1 MMPPSF
7 PIRIDPNSYG
17 QNKQKTDSNNKM
29 IAAHNNLV
37 FVGTKFSKVALQ
49 HQNRLGK
56 QRKIGERKPSNDLSG
71 GMIENQLSIRAKSA
85 RGVGTFGRQRKSEG
99 LLSIGENGHVQ

>member
-49 HQNRLGK
+49 H
-56 QRKIGERKPSNDLSG
+56 
-71 GMIENQLSIRAKSA
+71 
-85 RGVGTFGRQRKSEG
+85 
-99 LLSIGENGHVQ
+99 